1 MTGQPP
7 PQPPDQAT
15 EGQNEPWPE
24 DQHWGQRHRRDP
36 LSAIIWAAIFI
47 WAGLSLLAGNLGL
60 LPPNLLIPGWGLVF
74 MGAGL
79 ILLLEV
85 FIRLAIPIYRR
96 PVVGTALLGIIF
108 LGIGL
113 QGVMRWEL
121 LWPLALILLGLV
133 ILLRN
138 AARGQ

>member
-1 MTGQPP
+1 
-7 PQPPDQAT
+7 
-15 EGQNEPWPE
+15 
-24 DQHWGQRHRRDP
+24 